1 MKSNKTILVV
11 DDDGYVR
18 ELLTDYFERFGIT
31 VSAAASGDEAQAS
44 LEKYDIRVALID
56 LKINES
62 DGFAIMD
69 RLKAVRPDLA
79 VIIMTGFPTIE
90 STLTA
95 LRRQVFDFVIKP
107 FRLSELNHIVDKAL
121 QEAQPAR
128 PGELLPAEAARVSK
142 KEVPELSSSES
153 GINTTA
159 PRSSEHSNGR
169 EIMNQLERLR
179 ERRYNGELTDREYE
193 AQRLQLLEQL

>member
-169 EIMNQLERLR
+169 EIMKQLERLR